1 MKHLTSLL
9 IVLIVLWWILSGYTY
24 PLLLSLGAVSILFT
38 LYLAH
43 RMNVVDEE
51 SHPMHISIKLLKYW
65 VYLIGQIILSNVTMV
80 RIILD
85 PKADIDP
92 RIVRVNSRQASGLG
106 KVVLGNSVTLTPGTV
121 TVDIHGDEFE
131 IHALNGAIA
140 AAVERGEMD
149 RRVPGNVEG
158 EA

>member
-9 IVLIVLWWILSGYTY
+9 IVLSVLWWVLSGYTY
-24 PLLLSLGAVSILFT
+24 PLLLSLGVASILFT
-38 LYLAH
+38 VYLAH
-43 RMNVVDEE
+43 RMDVVDEE
-51 SHPMHISIKLLKYW
+51 SHPMHLSMKLLKYW
-65 VYLIGQIILSNVTMV
+65 VYLIGQIIASNIAMV
-80 RIILD
+80 KIILD

-92 RIVRVNSRQASGLG
+92 RMIRVTSRQDSGLG

-121 TVDIHGDEFE
+121 TVNIHGNDLE

-140 AAVERGEMD
+140 ADIERGEMD

-158 EA
+158 GS